1 MGMEGK
7 RFCFCIPCGK
17 KTKAKDDSET
27 PMSCNG
33 GKNND
38 GGNAQTGHG
47 NHDGVASHDA
57 GGGMAAA
64 MMASSHVS
72 QMEGIDAAE
81 GSSHGG
87 AGHGGGGGEGGGG
100 E

>member
-7 RFCFCIPCGK
+7 KFCFCIPRGK
-17 KTKAKDDSET
+17 KNTKAKDDSET
-27 PMSCNG
+27 PMSSG
-33 GKNND
+33 GSKNE
-38 GGNAQTGHG
+38 QTGHG
-47 NHDGVASHDA
+47 NHVSNHDGVASHDA

-72 QMEGIDAAE
+72 QMEGLGAAE

-87 AGHGGGGGEGGGG
+87 AGHGGGEGGGG

>member
-7 RFCFCIPCGK
+7 KFCFCIPRGK

-27 PMSCNG
+27 PMSSSG
-33 GKNND
+33 AKNE
-38 GGNAQTGHG
+38 QTGHANHVS

-57 GGGMAAA
+57 GAGMAAA

-72 QMEGIDAAE
+72 QMEGFAAAE

-87 AGHGGGGGEGGGG
+87 AGHGGGEGGGG

>member
-7 RFCFCIPCGK
+7 KFCFCIPRGK
-17 KTKAKDDSET
+17 KNTKAKDDSET
-27 PMSCNG
+27 PMSSSG
-33 GKNND
+33 GKNNE
-38 GGNAQTGHG
+38 QTGHG
-47 NHDGVASHDA
+47 NHVVSNQDGVASHDA
-57 GGGMAAA
+57 GGMAAA

-72 QMEGIDAAE
+72 QMEGFAAAE

-87 AGHGGGGGEGGGG
+87 AGHGGGEGGGG